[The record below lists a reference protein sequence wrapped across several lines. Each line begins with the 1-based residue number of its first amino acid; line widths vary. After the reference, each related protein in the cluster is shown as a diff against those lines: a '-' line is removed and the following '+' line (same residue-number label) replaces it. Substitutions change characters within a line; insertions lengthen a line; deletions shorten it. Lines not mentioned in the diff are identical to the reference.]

1 MNTQIP
7 EPAASPATSSAATA
21 KPAGASSV
29 TRKRRGHASLTRKN
43 RIGLVLTFVLGLA
56 NLPSVLQQTPDG
68 KEGPPMG
75 VLVLDTVCGVLMV
88 AAVVIAWRTGSRGAI
103 RAAAGVTI
111 LQALS
116 AVPAFFVD
124 ISAGIK
130 IVAAAA
136 VVVSFVAVVLTLSP
150 GRSSTAVTD

>member
-1 MNTQIP
+1 MNTQTP
-7 EPAASPATSSAATA
+7 EPAASPATSSAEPAVAT
-21 KPAGASSV
+21 SV
-29 TRKRRGHASLTRKN
+29 TRKRRGHPSLTRKN

-56 NLPSVLQQTPDG
+56 NLPSVLEQTPDG

-88 AAVVIAWRTGSRGAI
+88 AGVVIAWRTGSRGAI

-124 ISAGIK
+124 IPVGIK

-150 GRSSTAVTD
+150 GRRSTAVTD